1 LSAFNFLQGG
11 VIGSAREKVMES
23 VIFSEKIQ
31 IERKL
36 FFLDMK
42 ENPRGRF
49 LKITEDVGGR
59 RDTIIVPSTGLS
71 QFRDA
76 IVRAIA
82 AGEAAIEQ
90 PVEVG
95 GAS

>member
-1 LSAFNFLQGG
+1 
-11 VIGSAREKVMES
+11 MES

-82 AGEAAIEQ
+82 ADEAAIEQ